1 MRKTTKLIAVLSA
14 AAMMA
19 VSAPNVMR
27 SSFLMEAY
35 AAENGWVEEDGGWHF
50 YDEDGYMESN
60 TWKKRGNDWYYLND
74 DGDVTVNERVD
85 EYYVDGDGK
94 MVKNKWVSPEGE
106 ETYDSP
112 DSAADTEWNYFDK
125 NGKIV
130 TSKWMSVNNNWYY
143 FDGDG
148 IMQTGL
154 LELDGETYYLGAE
167 NDGARRT
174 GWVLLEEITEDTDDE
189 EIWCYFDQDGKLVKD
204 QIDRKID
211 GFYYTF
217 KDGQMQTGW
226 VKVSDTAG
234 GSSDG
239 EEGGSSASNP
249 LADYRYYDKELGGK
263 RASGWYVIEGVEGIS
278 EEGEE
283 YYFYFKDGKPYYSEA
298 EGLELFNINSER
310 YAFNEKGEMQTGLQ
324 KLTTK
329 DGTEA
334 NYYFGDDGIMKTGK
348 QTIYD
353 EDLEENQIWYFYP
366 SGSKKGQ
373 GYTGEKD
380 NRVYAGGLMKKADP
394 ELRYEPVQ
402 AGDKT
407 YLVNTS
413 GTIQKSSASST
424 SDAKPELGKGF
435 RDYKDS
441 NDTVW
446 TVDTEGIIQ

>member
-189 EIWCYFDQDGKLVKD
+189 GIWCYFDQDGKLVKD

-226 VKVSDTAG
+226 V
-234 GSSDG
+234 
-239 EEGGSSASNP
+239 NM
-249 LADYRYYDKELGGK
+249 
-263 RASGWYVIEGVEGIS
+263 
-278 EEGEE
+278 
-283 YYFYFKDGKPYYSEA
+283 
-298 EGLELFNINSER
+298 
-310 YAFNEKGEMQTGLQ
+310 KGENSRPESINDYKYFAAL
-324 KLTTK
+324 LTVRKAAVLLRILWLTIDTTIRSWAESVPP
-329 DGTEA
+329 DGMLSRVWKESARRARNTTSTLRTE
-334 NYYFGDDGIMKTGK
+334 NPTTLRPKVWNSSIS
-348 QTIYD
+348 I
-353 EDLEENQIWYFYP
+353 P
-366 SGSKKGQ
+366 S
-373 GYTGEKD
+373 
-380 NRVYAGGLMKKADP
+380 AMPLMKKERCRRDFRNSQ
-394 ELRYEPVQ
+394 LRTAQRPI
-402 AGDKT
+402 T
-407 YLVNTS
+407 TS
-413 GTIQKSSASST
+413 AT
-424 SDAKPELGKGF
+424 
-435 RDYKDS
+435 
-441 NDTVW
+441 TVS
-446 TVDTEGIIQ
+446 